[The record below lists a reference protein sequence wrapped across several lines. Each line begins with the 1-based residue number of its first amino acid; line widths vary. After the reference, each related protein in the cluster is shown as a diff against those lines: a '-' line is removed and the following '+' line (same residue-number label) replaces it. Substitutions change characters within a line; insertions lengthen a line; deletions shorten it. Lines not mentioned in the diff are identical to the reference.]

1 MTGVKHAV
9 LKQPYAE
16 RNPGETAAMS
26 VEERPSEEVRAPMA
40 EPAPPARL
48 RPLALAGA
56 ASMGAGAIHA
66 AAIGVHSEHRSAVYA
81 FTAAAV
87 FQLAWGA
94 IALVRSSRWLG
105 AIGAVGNTALFGGWM
120 LAKTTGIS
128 FVGGLEEAESIQL
141 ADGLAAVLAAVAV
154 VAAVSAI
161 QALAAPN
168 LRPARILMSGAA
180 AMAVAVL
187 AVPGMAAAGSHAHS
201 GADGHGA
208 AGHDD
213 TEVHAGDHA
222 AGAGGAEHV
231 EVSLPTKPYDPA
243 KPLDFGGVPGVTET
257 QQARAENLVAVSL
270 LRLPRFADPAV
281 AEAAGFRSIGDGL
294 TGHEHYINRAYVDDD
309 KILDPD
315 YPESLVYQVDRAT
328 GTKKL
333 AAAMYMLR
341 NGDTLADVPDLGGA
355 LTQWHIHNNLCYT
368 TGGQVRGLTRPDG
381 TCTPPLVKGAEVPMI
396 HVWIVPHRCGPF
408 AALEGVAGGQPPPG
422 EKTLCDHA
430 HGSTS

>member
-1 MTGVKHAV
+1 
-9 LKQPYAE
+9 
-16 RNPGETAAMS
+16 
-26 VEERPSEEVRAPMA
+26 
-40 EPAPPARL
+40 
-48 RPLALAGA
+48 
-56 ASMGAGAIHA
+56 MGAGAIHA
-66 AAIGVHSEHRSAVYA
+66 AAIGVHSEHRPAVYA

-87 FQLAWGA
+87 FQIAWGA
-94 IALVRSSRWLG
+94 IALVRASRWLG
-105 AIGAVGNTALFGGWM
+105 VIGAAGNTALFGGWM

-128 FVGGLEEAESIQL
+128 FIAGLDQSERIQV
-141 ADGLAAVLAAVAV
+141 ADALAALLAAVAV
-154 VAAVSAI
+154 VAAVAAI
-161 QALAAPN
+161 QALTAPN
-168 LRPARILMSGAA
+168 LRPARLLMSGAA

-187 AVPGMAAAGSHAHS
+187 AVPGMAAAGTHGHA
-201 GADGHGA
+201 GNAAHG
-208 AGHDD
+208 D
-213 TEVHAGDHA
+213 TAVHAGSDAGHADPAGTNHA
-222 AGAGGAEHV
+222 AGAAHV
-231 EVSLPTKPYDPA
+231 ETPTAVPTKAYNPL
-243 KPLDFGGVPGVTET
+243 KPLDFGGVPGVTEE

-294 TGHEHYINRAYVDDD
+294 TGHEHYINRSFVDDD

-315 YPESLVYQVDRAT
+315 FPESLVYQVDRAT

-341 NGDTLADVPDLGGA
+341 NGDTLADVPELGGA

-396 HVWIVPHRCGPF
+396 HVWIVPHKCGPF
-408 AALEGVAGGQPPPG
+408 AALDGVAGGQPPAG
-422 EKTLCDHA
+422 EKAMCDHA